1 MPSDNE
7 TPAAA
12 ALRAAAAIQCL
23 LPGDLAGLRRM
34 RDPAGAPAF
43 WRLAARSPANIG
55 RPDKQEEWM
64 AIVRILAT
72 LTPKG
77 EPEKRT
83 RLHNSKR
90 KLGAVLCDGGDPDPS
105 WTGRPVFGERRLIQL
120 MSARGKQRAKL
131 LERAARFL
139 EPGARLN
146 VPDIAYALLN
156 PNKARLL
163 AEPYYRRLDRAER
176 AAKRTEEGAS

>member
-12 ALRAAAAIQCL
+12 ALSAAADIQRL
-23 LPGDLAGLRRM
+23 SPGALADLRRM
-34 RDPAGAPAF
+34 GPAGAPAF

-55 RPDKQEEWM
+55 RPDKQEDWM
-64 AIVRILAT
+64 AIVRILAI

-83 RLHNSKR
+83 RLHDPGR
-90 KLGAVLCDGGDPDPS
+90 KLGEVLCDGGDPA
-105 WTGRPVFGERRLIQL
+105 WTGRPRPVFGERRLTQL
-120 MSARGKQRAKL
+120 MAARGAQRAKL

-156 PNKARLL
+156 PTEARLL
-163 AEPYYRRLDRAER
+163 AKPYYRRLDRAER
-176 AAKRTEEGAS
+176 AAKRTEEGASR